1 MWHGKT
7 PKFLCL
13 LVFNFTGMR
22 KIVFLLLVSGFVFS
36 CSDSDDVK
44 TRTSSGNLRLKIKDT
59 TANGAVE
66 NKVNPYAVVDISPMD
81 MAYFPADYPKL
92 KMANPSSAEM
102 PKARVI
108 YSRPHLQG
116 RHIFHE
122 VLKYGEPWRLGA
134 NESTELELFSE
145 ATIQG
150 KKINKGRYILY
161 CIPQPEQWTIVINS
175 NTDSWGLE
183 PDKSKDVATFEV
195 PVTKSNNSLEY
206 FTIIFEK
213 KKEGTSLLMAWD
225 DVEVRLPVE
234 F

>member
-1 MWHGKT
+1 
-7 PKFLCL
+7 
-13 LVFNFTGMR
+13 MR
-22 KIVFLLLVSGFVFS
+22 KFVLLFLLGVAITS
-36 CSDSDDVK
+36 C
-44 TRTSSGNLRLKIKDT
+44 GNKSETKKEPTTGNLKLRLKDSV
-59 TANGAVE
+59 ANSIAE
-66 NKVNPYAVVDISPMD
+66 NQINPYASVDISPMD

-150 KKINKGRYILY
+150 KKVNKGRYILY
-161 CIPQPEQWTIVINS
+161 CIPQPENWTIVINS

-183 PDKSKDVATFEV
+183 PDKSKDVSKFDV

-213 KKEGTSLLMAWD
+213 TEKGATLLMAWD
-225 DVEVRLPVE
+225 DAEVRLPVE
-234 F
+234 FR